1 MISTVSSLS
10 RIFIDELT
18 GDDFL
23 FLKAGT
29 VKVDTQF
36 LAAFVG
42 TGLYLFQQ
50 PLPLMVKLFNLSVDV
65 GDGDCAAF
73 SQSVN

>member
-1 MISTVSSLS
+1 MNSRAMIFFSSKLARS
-10 RIFIDELT
+10 KLIRS
-18 GDDFL
+18 
-23 FLKAGT
+23 
-29 VKVDTQF
+29 F

-50 PLPLMVKLFNLSVDV
+50 TAPADGEAFNLSVDV

-73 SQSVN
+73 QPER